1 MSVVARRVSNM
12 HSNTSDAVDTVD
24 DVDVDVHSRDLAVR
38 FAEASEAVARAQA
51 AQARVL
57 ADAADLASRRVTA
70 LGSTS
75 SREAELPL
83 RSLAAELA
91 TAGCM
96 SDRTVQ
102 RRMSDAAILAESF
115 PATFDAWDAGR
126 VSAGH
131 VAVILDHG
139 VPLTDPG
146 ARAEFE
152 REALARAE
160 GATPGRLGSALAR
173 IAEALQPRTMAER
186 HQEARA
192 DRGACVRDIGEG
204 MAEFS
209 TIQPAVL
216 AYAIHDRITQ
226 QANAIQKADP
236 TDTRIIDQIRA
247 DLVADMLL
255 TTSPSAETG
264 AGMSDGLGGLGS
276 IQAIVNITVPALA
289 LAGVTDE
296 PAELV
301 GRCPIDPTTARRL
314 AGHTSGWDRVLADP
328 ITGCVLAVDR
338 YTPSADM
345 KRFLRARDQH
355 CRFPGC
361 RQPAHRC
368 DRDHTLDYALGGET
382 SACNLACLCKRHHTL
397 KGETAWKVRQLGG
410 GVLEWTSPG
419 GHVYIDKPP
428 PAIVVFTPST
438 DPPPF

>member
-1 MSVVARRVSNM
+1 MYSMTRGV
-12 HSNTSDAVDTVD
+12 DAK
-24 DVDVDVHSRDLAVR
+24 HRDLADRGAEAARVAEQGQAALAR
-38 FAEASEAVARAQA
+38 IFAEAAAEGMHRVAE
-51 AQARVL
+51 
-57 ADAADLASRRVTA
+57 LASP
-70 LGSTS
+70 S
-75 SREAELPL
+75 SREAELPF
-83 RSLAAELA
+83 RALAAELGA
-91 TAGCM
+91 AMNM

-102 RRMSDAAILAESF
+102 RRMNDAAVLEESF
-115 PATFDAWDAGR
+115 PATFNAWEEGR
-126 VSAGH
+126 IARGH
-131 VAVILDHG
+131 VAVIMEHG
-139 VPLTDPG
+139 LPLTDPD

-152 REALARAE
+152 AEALIRAE
-160 GATPGRLGSALAR
+160 GTTPGRLGASLAR
-173 IAEALQPRTMAER
+173 LAESLQPRPLAER
-186 HQEARA
+186 HKEARA
-192 DRGACVRDIGEG
+192 SRGACVRDVGDG

-216 AYAIHDRITQ
+216 AHAMHDRITQ
-226 QANAIQKADP
+226 QARAIRNADP
-236 TDTRIIDQIRA
+236 TDTRTLDQIRA

-255 TTSPSAETG
+255 TTTPSVETG
-264 AGMSDGLGGLGS
+264 AGFSDGFGGLGA
-276 IQAIVNITVPALA
+276 IRGIVNVTVPALA

-301 GRCPIDPTTARRL
+301 GRCPMDPATARQL
-314 AGHTSGWDRVLADP
+314 AGHATGWDRVLADP

-368 DRDHTLDYALGGET
+368 DRDHTLDYALGGAT
-382 SACNLACLCKRHHTL
+382 DVCNLACLCTRHHTL
-397 KGETAWKVRQLGG
+397 KGETAWTVRQLGG

-428 PAIVVFTPST
+428 PAIHFVPNT

>member
-1 MSVVARRVSNM
+1 M
-12 HSNTSDAVDTVD
+12 HSNPRIAPGD
-24 DVDVDVHSRDLAVR
+24 DVDVAARDLAMR
-38 FAEASEAVARAQA
+38 FAEASRAVARAQA

-57 ADAADLASRRVTA
+57 ADAADLGMRRVA
-70 LGSTS
+70 ELVSTS
-75 SREAELPL
+75 SREAELPV
-83 RSLAAELA
+83 RALAAELGVA
-91 TAGCM
+91 ANM

-102 RRMSDAAILAESF
+102 RRMNDAATLAEAF

-131 VAVILDHG
+131 ISVIMEHG
-139 VPLTDPG
+139 LPLTDAG

-152 REALARAE
+152 TEALARAE
-160 GATPGRLGSALAR
+160 ETTPGRLGTALAR
-173 IAEALQPRTMAER
+173 LAESLQPRSLAER

-192 DRGACVRDIGEG
+192 SRGACVRDIGDG

-216 AYAIHDRITQ
+216 AHAMHDRITQ
-226 QANAIQKADP
+226 QARAIKNTDP
-236 TDTRIIDQIRA
+236 SDARTVDQIRA

-255 TTSPSAETG
+255 TTTPDAGSG
-264 AGMSDGLGGLGS
+264 AGLSDGFGGLGA
-276 IQAIVNITVPALA
+276 IRAIVNVTVPALA
-289 LAGVTDE
+289 LAGLTDE
-296 PAELV
+296 PAELA
-301 GRCPIDPTTARRL
+301 GRYPIDPSTARAL
-314 AGHTSGWDRVLADP
+314 AGHATGWERVLADP

-338 YTPSADM
+338 YTPSAEM

-382 SACNLACLCKRHHTL
+382 RTCNLACLCKRHHTL
-397 KGETAWKVRQLGG
+397 KGETGWTVRQLGG

-419 GHVYIDKPP
+419 GHVYIDRPP
-428 PAIVVFTPST
+428 PAVHFSPNT

>member
-1 MSVVARRVSNM
+1 M
-12 HSNTSDAVDTVD
+12 HSNPVGDTDTID
-24 DVDVDVHSRDLAVR
+24 DVDVDVAARDLAVR
-38 FAEASEAVARAQA
+38 FAETSEAVARAQA

-57 ADAADLASRRVTA
+57 ADAADLAMQRVAA

-75 SREAELPL
+75 SRESELPL

-102 RRMSDAAILAESF
+102 RRMSDAAMLSEKF
-115 PATFDAWDAGR
+115 PATFEAWEDGR
-126 VSAGH
+126 ISSGH
-131 VAVILDHG
+131 VHKIMEHG
-139 VPLTDPG
+139 LPLTEPDT
-146 ARAEFE
+146 RALFE
-152 REALARAE
+152 AQALTRAE
-160 GATPGRLGSALAR
+160 GTTPGRLGSSLAR
-173 IAEALQPRTMAER
+173 LSESLQPRTMAER

-192 DRGACVRDIGEG
+192 DRGTCVRDIGDG

-216 AYAIHDRITQ
+216 AHAIHDRITQ
-226 QANAIQKADP
+226 QAKAIQKADP
-236 TDTRIIDQIRA
+236 TDARTVDQIRA
-247 DLVADMLL
+247 DLIADMLL
-255 TTSPSAETG
+255 TTSPSAESG
-264 AGMSDGLGGLGS
+264 AGMSDGFGGLGA

-296 PAELV
+296 PAEMV
-301 GRCPIDPTTARRL
+301 GRCPIDPATARQL
-314 AGHTSGWDRVLADP
+314 AGNATGWDRVLADP

-368 DRDHTLDYALGGET
+368 DRDHTLDFALGGET
-382 SACNLACLCKRHHTL
+382 STCNLACLCKRHHTL
-397 KGETAWKVRQLGG
+397 KGETPWKVRQLGG

-428 PAIVVFTPST
+428 PAIVVFTPSS

>member
-1 MSVVARRVSNM
+1 MSVVVRRVSNM
-12 HSNTSDAVDTVD
+12 HSNILGVDAEA
-24 DVDVDVHSRDLAVR
+24 RELAVA
-38 FAEASEAVARAQA
+38 FAEASDVVARAQA

-57 ADAADLASRRVTA
+57 ARAADLASRRVAA
-70 LGSTS
+70 LGSVS

-91 TAGCM
+91 TAGRV

-115 PATFDAWDAGR
+115 PATFEAWDAGR

-131 VAVILDHG
+131 VAVIMEHG
-139 VPLTDPG
+139 LPLADPD
-146 ARAEFE
+146 ARAALE
-152 REALARAE
+152 REALSRAE
-160 GATPGRLGSALAR
+160 DSTPGRLGAALAR
-173 IAEALQPRTMAER
+173 VAESLQPRTLAER

-192 DRGACVRDIGEG
+192 DRGACVRDIGDG

-209 TIQPAVL
+209 TVQPAVL
-216 AYAIHDRITQ
+216 AHAMYDRITQ
-226 QANAIQKADP
+226 QAKAIKTADP
-236 TDTRIIDQIRA
+236 ADARTVDQIRA

-264 AGMSDGLGGLGS
+264 AGMSDGFGGLAA
-276 IQAIVNITVPALA
+276 IQAIVNVTVPALA

-301 GRCPIDPTTARRL
+301 GRCPIDPATARQL
-314 AGHTSGWDRVLADP
+314 AGHATGWERVLADP

-382 SACNLACLCKRHHTL
+382 STCNLACLCKRHHTL
-397 KGETAWKVRQLGG
+397 KGETPWSVRQLGG

-428 PAIVVFTPST
+428 PAVVVFTPST

>member
-1 MSVVARRVSNM
+1 M
-12 HSNTSDAVDTVD
+12 HSNNDRVADICDVDTEA
-24 DVDVDVHSRDLAVR
+24 RDLAVR
-38 FAEASEAVARAQA
+38 FADASRAVARAQA

-57 ADAADLASRRVTA
+57 ADAADLGMRRVA
-70 LGSTS
+70 ELGSTS
-75 SREAELPL
+75 SREAELPV

-91 TAGCM
+91 VAACM

-102 RRMSDAAILAESF
+102 GRMNDAAVLAEAF
-115 PATFDAWDAGR
+115 PATFDAWDEGR
-126 VSAGH
+126 VSARH
-131 VAVILDHG
+131 VAVIMEHG
-139 VPLTDPG
+139 MPLTDAD
-146 ARAEFE
+146 ARAVFE
-152 REALARAE
+152 HEAVERAE
-160 GATPGRLGSALAR
+160 GTTPGRLGSALAR
-173 IAEALQPRTMAER
+173 LAETLQPRTLTER

-192 DRGACVRDIGEG
+192 SRGVGVRDIGDG

-216 AYAIHDRITQ
+216 AHAIHDRITQ
-226 QANAIQKADP
+226 QAKAIKNADP
-236 TDTRIIDQIRA
+236 SDARTIDQIRA

-255 TTSPSAETG
+255 TTTPDAQTG
-264 AGMSDGLGGLGS
+264 AGMSDGFGGLGS
-276 IQAIVNITVPALA
+276 IQAIVNVTIPALA

-301 GRCPIDPTTARRL
+301 GRCPIDPATARQL
-314 AGHTSGWDRVLADP
+314 AGHATGWDRVLADP

-368 DRDHTLDYALGGET
+368 DRDHSLDYALGGDT
-382 SACNLACLCKRHHTL
+382 DVCNLACLCKRHHTL
-397 KGETAWKVRQLGG
+397 KGETAWTVRQLGG

-428 PAIVVFTPST
+428 PALVLFTPNT

>member
-1 MSVVARRVSNM
+1 M
-12 HSNTSDAVDTVD
+12 HSILHEIDTEA
-24 DVDVDVHSRDLAVR
+24 RDLAVELV
-38 FAEASEAVARAQA
+38 EARARVAQAQA
-51 AQARVL
+51 AEARVF
-57 ADAADLASRRVTA
+57 ARAADLGMRRVSE
-70 LGSTS
+70 LGSFS

-83 RSLAAELA
+83 RSLAAELGA
-91 TAGCM
+91 AARM

-102 RRMSDAAILAESF
+102 RQMSDAAMLSEKF
-115 PATFDAWDAGR
+115 PATFEAWEDGR
-126 VSAGH
+126 ISSGH
-131 VAVILDHG
+131 VHKIMEHG
-139 VPLTDPG
+139 LPLTEPDTR
-146 ARAEFE
+146 ALFEAQALTRAEE
-152 REALARAE
+152 T
-160 GATPGRLGSALAR
+160 TPGRLGSSLAR
-173 IAEALQPRTMAER
+173 LSESLQPRTLTER

-192 DRGACVRDIGEG
+192 SRGACVRDIGEG

-216 AYAIHDRITQ
+216 AHAMHDRITQ
-226 QANAIQKADP
+226 QAKAIKKADP
-236 TDTRIIDQIRA
+236 TDTRTVDQIRA

-264 AGMSDGLGGLGS
+264 VGMSDGFGGLGA

-301 GRCPIDPTTARRL
+301 GRCPIDPATARQL
-314 AGHTSGWDRVLADP
+314 AGHTTGWDRVLADP

-382 SACNLACLCKRHHTL
+382 STCNLACLCKRHHTL

-410 GVLEWTSPG
+410 GILEWTSPG

-428 PAIVVFTPST
+428 PAIVVFTPSS

>member
-1 MSVVARRVSNM
+1 M
-12 HSNTSDAVDTVD
+12 HSNTRG
-24 DVDVDVHSRDLAVR
+24 VDVKARDFAVR
-38 FAEASEAVARAQA
+38 CAEAMRVAEQGQAALARIFAEAAAEGMHRVAE
-51 AQARVL
+51 
-57 ADAADLASRRVTA
+57 LASP
-70 LGSTS
+70 S
-75 SREAELPL
+75 SREAELPF
-83 RSLAAELA
+83 RSLAAELGAA
-91 TAGCM
+91 TNM

-102 RRMSDAAILAESF
+102 RRMNDAAVLEESF
-115 PATFDAWDAGR
+115 PATFDAWDEGR
-126 VSAGH
+126 VAGGH
-131 VAVILDHG
+131 VAVIMEHG
-139 VPLTDPG
+139 LPLTDPD
-146 ARAEFE
+146 ARAVFE
-152 REALARAE
+152 REALVRAE
-160 GATPGRLGSALAR
+160 GTTPGRLGASLAR
-173 IAEALQPRTMAER
+173 LAESLQPRPLAER

-192 DRGACVRDIGEG
+192 SRGACVRDIGDG

-216 AYAIHDRITQ
+216 AHGMHDRITQ
-226 QANAIQKADP
+226 QAQAIKNADP
-236 TDTRIIDQIRA
+236 TDSRTVDQIRA

-255 TTSPSAETG
+255 TTTPTADGG
-264 AGMSDGLGGLGS
+264 AGFSDGFGGLGA
-276 IQAIVNITVPALA
+276 IRGIVNVTVPALA

-301 GRCPIDPTTARRL
+301 GRCPIDPATARQL
-314 AGHTSGWDRVLADP
+314 AGHATGWDRVLADP

-382 SACNLACLCKRHHTL
+382 ACCNLACLCKRHHTL
-397 KGETAWKVRQLGG
+397 KGETAWTVRQLGG

-428 PAIVVFTPST
+428 PALAIFTPNT

>member
-12 HSNTSDAVDTVD
+12 HSNYL
-24 DVDVDVHSRDLAVR
+24 DVDAEARELAVA
-38 FAEASEAVARAQA
+38 FAHASEAVARAQA

-57 ADAADLASRRVTA
+57 ARAADLAGRRVAA
-70 LGSTS
+70 LVSVS
-75 SREAELPL
+75 SRESELPL

-115 PATFDAWDAGR
+115 LATFEAWDAGR

-131 VAVILDHG
+131 VAVILAHG
-139 VPLTDPG
+139 LPLADPD

-173 IAEALQPRTMAER
+173 IAEALQPRTLAER

-192 DRGACVRDIGEG
+192 SRGACVRDIGEG

-216 AYAIHDRITQ
+216 AHAMHDRITQ
-226 QANAIQKADP
+226 QAKAIAKADP
-236 TDTRIIDQIRA
+236 TDARTVDQIRA

-264 AGMSDGLGGLGS
+264 AGMSDGFGGLGS
-276 IQAIVNITVPALA
+276 IQAIVNVTVPALA

-301 GRCPIDPTTARRL
+301 GRCPIDPTTARQL
-314 AGHTSGWDRVLADP
+314 AGHTTGWDRVLADP

-368 DRDHTLDYALGGET
+368 DRDHTLDYALGGAT
-382 SACNLACLCKRHHTL
+382 DVCNLACLCERHHTL
-397 KGETAWKVRQLGG
+397 KGETPWKVRQLGG
-410 GVLEWTSPG
+410 GILEWTSPG

>member
-1 MSVVARRVSNM
+1 M
-12 HSNTSDAVDTVD
+12 HSNTH
-24 DVDVDVHSRDLAVR
+24 DVDRGIDAGVDAEARDLAVR
-38 FAEASEAVARAQA
+38 FAEASRVVARAQA

-57 ADAADLASRRVTA
+57 ADAADLGMRRVA
-70 LGSTS
+70 ELVSMS
-75 SREAELPL
+75 SREAELPV
-83 RSLAAELA
+83 RALAAELGVA
-91 TAGCM
+91 ANM

-102 RRMSDAAILAESF
+102 RRMNDAATLAEAF

-131 VAVILDHG
+131 VAVIVEHG
-139 VPLTDPG
+139 LPLTDPV
-146 ARAEFE
+146 ARSEFE
-152 REALARAE
+152 AAALVRAE
-160 GATPGRLGSALAR
+160 GTTPGRLGTALAR
-173 IAEALQPRTMAER
+173 LAESLQPRSLAER
-186 HQEARA
+186 HREARA
-192 DRGACVRDIGEG
+192 SRGACVRDLGDG

-216 AYAIHDRITQ
+216 AHAMHDRITQ
-226 QANAIQKADP
+226 QAKAIKNTDP
-236 TDTRIIDQIRA
+236 TDTRTIDQIRA

-255 TTSPSAETG
+255 TTTPDAGSG
-264 AGMSDGLGGLGS
+264 AGLSDGFGGLG
-276 IQAIVNITVPALA
+276 AIRAVVNVTVPALA

-296 PAELV
+296 PAELA
-301 GRCPIDPTTARRL
+301 GRCPIDPATARAL
-314 AGHTSGWDRVLADP
+314 AGHATGWERVLADP

-368 DRDHTLDYALGGET
+368 DRDHTLDYALGGAT
-382 SACNLACLCKRHHTL
+382 DACNLACLCKRHHTL
-397 KGETAWKVRQLGG
+397 KGETPWRVKQLGG
-410 GVLEWTSPG
+410 GVLEWASPG

-428 PAIVVFTPST
+428 PAVHFTPNT